1 MKHIKF
7 LLFIPLLFILFSF
20 INRKEGSNIGSK
32 TVFKNAVRVLKQ
44 VKIIDSIVLS
54 YALEGVKNIEDSLHV
69 NFKYIAI
76 VDFSKPSTEQRF
88 FLLDLTDTSLVCVD
102 YVCHGKY
109 SGENFAT
116 SFSNQIESNKSSL
129 GFYRLSETYMGAH
142 GLSIRMDGLDNGFN
156 NNARKRAIV
165 MHTADYANASIIKE
179 LGRFGRSLG
188 CPTLPEK
195 TFNQIATQ
203 LSNNAIIFQYY
214 PDKKY
219 LESSVWLHK

>member
-1 MKHIKF
+1 MKKIKN
-7 LLFIPLLFILFSF
+7 ILFLPLILILASF
-20 INRKEGSNIGSK
+20 SKRADKLNTATKSIVKK
-32 TVFKNAVRVLKQ
+32 TVQ
-44 VKIIDSIVLS
+44 VSEQLNIIDPIVLA
-54 YALEGVKNIEDSLHV
+54 YALEGVKNIEDSLRV

-88 FLLDLTDTSLVCVD
+88 FLLDLTDTSVVCTD

-109 SGENFAT
+109 SGENYAT

-129 GFYRLSETYMGAH
+129 GFYRLSEMYMGAH

-165 MHTADYANASIIKE
+165 MHTADYANESVIKE

-195 TFNQIATQ
+195 TFNQFASQ
-203 LSNNAIIFQYY
+203 LSNNAIIFHYY
-214 PDKKY
+214 PDKNY
-219 LESSVWLHK
+219 LDSSVWLHK

>member
-1 MKHIKF
+1 MA
-7 LLFIPLLFILFSF
+7 ILFPLSKSNAF
-20 INRKEGSNIGSK
+20 ITEVTGNNLPNNKSYSGLNP
-32 TVFKNAVRVLKQ
+32 TVYAFALKGMH
-44 VKIIDSIVLS
+44 S
-54 YALEGVKNIEDSLHV
+54 IEDSLHKKFRYLAV
-69 NFKYIAI
+69 
-76 VDFSKPSTEQRF
+76 VDFSKPSTERRF
-88 FLLDLTDTSLVCVD
+88 YLIDLSDTSVICTD

-109 SGENFAT
+109 TGENYAT

-129 GFYRLSETYMGAH
+129 GFYRLSEMYMGAH

-165 MHTADYANASIIKE
+165 MHTADYANESIIKE

-195 TFNQIATQ
+195 TFNQFASQ
-203 LSNNAIIFQYY
+203 LSNNAIIFHYY
-214 PDKKY
+214 PDKNY